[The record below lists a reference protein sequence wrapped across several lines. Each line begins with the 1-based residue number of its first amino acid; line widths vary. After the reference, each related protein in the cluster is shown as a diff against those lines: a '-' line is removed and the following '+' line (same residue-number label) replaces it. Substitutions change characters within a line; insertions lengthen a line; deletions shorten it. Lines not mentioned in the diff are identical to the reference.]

1 MFSFKNIGSVLKN
14 SAVTAVKVGIGAAA
28 YFYFDKNIGC
38 LRQVE
43 GASMIPTF
51 NNHFDNINF
60 STARPATLFSRDI
73 VYFTRNK
80 QKLERGDVVF
90 LTRPRKD
97 NVRLV
102 KRVVGVEGDTITPV
116 GVGGA
121 LTEPRQ
127 LREGE
132 VWVESD
138 AGHGYL
144 DSSVFGPVPLENI
157 KGVGRGVW
165 AWNSSYW
172 PRLLR
177 PEIPA
182 TVTPRLSVRVPEHQP
197 GQPTEVV
204 PEANSQA
211 IVA

>member
-1 MFSFKNIGSVLKN
+1 MFSLKNIGSVLKK
-14 SAVTAVKVGIGAAA
+14 SAVTAVKVGIGAAG

-43 GASMIPTF
+43 GVSMVPTF
-51 NNHFDNINF
+51 NNYFNNINF
-60 STARPATLFSRDI
+60 STARPVTIFSRDI
-73 VYFTRNK
+73 VYFTRNT
-80 QKLERGDVVF
+80 QKLERGDIVF

-102 KRVVGVEGDTITPV
+102 KRVVGVEGDSITPV

-121 LTEPRQ
+121 LTEPRL

-157 KGVGRGVW
+157 QGVGRGVLS
-165 AWNSSYW
+165 WNSSFW

-182 TVTPRLSVRVPEHQP
+182 TVTPRLSVREPEPQP
-197 GQPTEVV
+197 SQPIVV
-204 PEANSQA
+204 VSEAKSL
-211 IVA
+211 VA